1 MSKTKTTEKHLE
13 TKVKHIVSDTLF
25 LFDKSKSADVYLYD
39 VADMSDIVKKIT
51 DGIVEALS

>member
-1 MSKTKTTEKHLE
+1 MSKTKHPEKHLE

>member
-1 MSKTKTTEKHLE
+1 MSKTKHPEKHLE
-13 TKVKHIVSDTLF
+13 TKVKNIVFDTLF
-25 LFDKSKSADVYLYD
+25 LYDKSKSGDVYLFN

>member
-1 MSKTKTTEKHLE
+1 MSKTKHPEKHLE
-13 TKVKHIVSDTLF
+13 TKVKHIVFDTIDLY
-25 LFDKSKSADVYLYD
+25 DKSKSDDVYLFN

>member
-1 MSKTKTTEKHLE
+1 MSKNKHPEKHLE

-39 VADMSDIVKKIT
+39 VADMSGIVKKIT

>member
-1 MSKTKTTEKHLE
+1 MSKNKTTEKHLE
-13 TKVKHIVSDTLF
+13 TKVKHIVSDAIF
-25 LFDKSKSADVYLYD
+25 LYDKSKSGDVYLFN